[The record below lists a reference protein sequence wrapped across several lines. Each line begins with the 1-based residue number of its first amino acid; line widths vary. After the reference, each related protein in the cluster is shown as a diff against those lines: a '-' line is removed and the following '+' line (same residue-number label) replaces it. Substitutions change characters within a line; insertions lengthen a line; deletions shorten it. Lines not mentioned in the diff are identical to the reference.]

1 MAPSYRP
8 PRWSLAGAA
17 LGLLVG
23 LAACTGPRAEPP
35 ERPAPRVEVTQE
47 SLRGREGQA
56 EQEGRAPLWSV
67 PADRLDQPMTQVG
80 QVIVVPDR
88 RELRAVDRQ
97 TGQYQWRRPF
107 PMSYQYALAG
117 GLIVVSARNGGP
129 LEVLDAATG
138 ATRWRA
144 TNTEDVVV
152 HQQAVYNRECVGTG
166 RSAKCVLIA
175 RDIGDGRQLWKHST
189 DRHARVSDEAV
200 GNRNPYA
207 TPARRY
213 VAARL
218 NAGTYTAVVSTTGK
232 SGARLPSRAWYGFV
246 ADDLLVSTD
255 HDPPRGD
262 PQCTVSITTVNV
274 ATGAEGWS
282 GAVFSG
288 RRENGECAKRLAHDR
303 SGLFLIGS
311 GTRLVAVSAAG
322 RPQLIDLRTGKV
334 RWQGTAAGVPIDG
347 DARSVLVRRTADA
360 GELALLDMTTGATRW
375 SAPDPGMSGT
385 SASWPSTV
393 TGRFAVVGGARDGRP
408 SVIVYDVTT
417 GRELGRYP
425 GWLTGAG
432 NDWVAVR
439 NTGGPDGSTLDLHV
453 F

>member
-1 MAPSYRP
+1 M
-8 PRWSLAGAA
+8 
-17 LGLLVG
+17 
-23 LAACTGPRAEPP
+23 
-35 ERPAPRVEVTQE
+35 TQE
-47 SLRGREGQA
+47 SLRGGETHAEREGP
-56 EQEGRAPLWSV
+56 APTWSV
-67 PADRLDQPMTQVG
+67 RADRLDQPMTQVG

-88 RELRAVDRQ
+88 RELRAVDRH
-97 TGQYQWRRPF
+97 TGHDRWRRPF
-107 PMSYQYALAG
+107 PMSYQYAVAG
-117 GLIVVSARNGGP
+117 ALIVVSARNGGP

-144 TNTEDVVV
+144 TDTEDVVV
-152 HQQAVYNRECVGTG
+152 HQQAVHHRQCVGTG

-175 RDIGDGRQLWKHST
+175 RDVGDGRQLWKLST
-189 DRHARVSDEAV
+189 DRHARVSDEAL
-200 GNRNPYA
+200 GNRNPHA

-218 NAGTYTAVVSTTGK
+218 NVGTYTAVVSTTGR
-232 SGARLPSRAWYGFV
+232 SGAELPSRAWYGFV
-246 ADDLLVSTD
+246 AGDLLVSTD

-262 PQCTVSITTVNV
+262 SQCTVSIATVDA
-274 ATGAEGWS
+274 ATGAKGWS

-288 RRENGECAKRLAHDR
+288 RRENGECAKRLAHHR

-334 RWQGTAAGVPIDG
+334 QWQGAAAGVPIDG

-385 SASWPSTV
+385 SANWPSTV
-393 TGRFAVVGGARDGRP
+393 TGRLAVVGGATDGRAA
-408 SVIVYDVTT
+408 VLVYDVST

-425 GWLTGAG
+425 GSLAGAG
-432 NDWVAVR
+432 DDWVAVR
-439 NTGGPDGSTLDLHV
+439 TTGGPDGGTLDLHV